1 MQVAQSNQSATS
13 TLSIDERLQRIQT
26 LLEDKKGEDIEI
38 FDLSGKDYIV
48 NKVVIVSA
56 MIGRHSFALLD
67 HLKTELKP
75 KGETFYATEEE
86 SEDWLIADLGDI
98 MIHIFTP
105 NHRKRFNLEEFLNT
119 IIANKKE
126 GLKLE
131 S

>member
-1 MQVAQSNQSATS
+1 MQAD
-13 TLSIDERLQRIQT
+13 SIKTQLTISERLQRIQT

-38 FDLSGKDYIV
+38 FDLSGRDYIV
-48 NKVVIVSA
+48 DKVVIVSA

-75 KGETFYATEEE
+75 QGEIFYATEEE

-119 IIANKKE
+119 MIHNKKE
-126 GLKLE
+126 SL
-131 S
+131 SPRS

>member
-1 MQVAQSNQSATS
+1 MQADSTKTQPTMNQ
-13 TLSIDERLQRIQT
+13 RLQRIQT

-38 FDLSGKDYIV
+38 FDLSGRDYIV
-48 NKVVIVSA
+48 DKIVIVSA

-75 KGETFYATEEE
+75 QGEIFYATEEE

-119 IIANKKE
+119 MIHNEKE
-126 GLKLE
+126 SL
-131 S
+131 SPQS

>member
-1 MQVAQSNQSATS
+1 MN
-13 TLSIDERLQRIQT
+13 ERLQRIQT

-48 NKVVIVSA
+48 DKVVIVSA

-67 HLKTELKP
+67 YLKTELKP
-75 KGETFYATEEE
+75 RGEIFYATEEE
-86 SEDWLIADLGDI
+86 NEDWLIADLGDI

-119 IIANKKE
+119 MIHNKKE
-126 GLKLE
+126 SL
-131 S
+131 SPQS

>member
-1 MQVAQSNQSATS
+1 MQTD
-13 TLSIDERLQRIQT
+13 SIKTQLTISERLQHIQT

-38 FDLSGKDYIV
+38 FDLSGRDYIV
-48 NKVVIVSA
+48 DKVVIVSA

-75 KGETFYATEEE
+75 QGEIFYATVDE
-86 SEDWLIADLGDI
+86 SDDWLIADLGDI

-119 IIANKKE
+119 IINDKAR
-126 GLKLE
+126 LE

>member
-1 MQVAQSNQSATS
+1 MQTD
-13 TLSIDERLQRIQT
+13 SIKTQLTISERLQHIQT
-26 LLEDKKGEDIEI
+26 LLEDKKGGDIEI
-38 FDLSGKDYIV
+38 FDLSGRDYIV
-48 NKVVIVSA
+48 DKVVIVSA

-75 KGETFYATEEE
+75 QGEIFYATEEE
-86 SEDWLIADLGDI
+86 SDDWLIADLGDI

-119 IIANKKE
+119 IINDKAR
-126 GLKLE
+126 LE

>member
-1 MQVAQSNQSATS
+1 MQADS
-13 TLSIDERLQRIQT
+13 TKTQPTMNERLQRIQT

-48 NKVVIVSA
+48 DKVVIVSA

-67 HLKTELKP
+67 YLKTELKP
-75 KGETFYATEEE
+75 QGEIFYAIEEE

-105 NHRKRFNLEEFLNT
+105 NHRKKFNLEEFLNT
-119 IIANKKE
+119 MIHNKKE
-126 GLKLE
+126 SL
-131 S
+131 SPQS